1 MGKALVDKV
10 RCSKAASLRQNLSH
24 NVAIKVQSPI
34 KWVGGKRKQLQ
45 FIIPKILTKLKN
57 SNNYF
62 EPFVGGGSVIIELL
76 KQCWMNKIFHPS
88 FFCYD
93 INPILI
99 SMFNEIKATHNNW
112 LKNWRSLKI
121 KKMKTDTMW
130 FVKNITRNHPLISLF
145 TWIKLVFVVCTK

>member
-1 MGKALVDKV
+1 M
-10 RCSKAASLRQNLSH
+10 
-24 NVAIKVQSPI
+24 IKVQSPI

-57 SNNYF
+57 SNNDF

-76 KQCWMNKIFHPS
+76 KQCWMHKIFHVS

-99 SMFNEIKATHNNW
+99 SMFNEIKSNPQQLIEK
-112 LKNWRSLKI
+112 LKQFEDQKDENSYYVIRQGYNQNPSVDKFIYLNKTGFRGLYSVN
-121 KKMKTDTMW
+121 KKNE
-130 FVKNITRNHPLISLF
+130 FNVAYGHYKNPVIIDE
-145 TWIKLVFVVCTK
+145 